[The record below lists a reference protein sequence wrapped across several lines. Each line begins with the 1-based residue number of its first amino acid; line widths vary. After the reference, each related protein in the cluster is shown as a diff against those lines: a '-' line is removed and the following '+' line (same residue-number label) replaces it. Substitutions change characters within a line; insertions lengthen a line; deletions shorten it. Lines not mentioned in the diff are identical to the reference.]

1 MRMLNED
8 DLRARGIR
16 FTRQHRHRLIKSGKF
31 PAPVKLGE
39 NTNAWVESEIDM
51 WLQQRIAE
59 RDAKVAA

>member
-16 FTRQHRHRLIKSGKF
+16 FTRQHRHRLIKSGRF
-31 PAPVKLGE
+31 PPPVKLGE
-39 NTNAWVESEIDM
+39 NTNAWVESEIDG
-51 WLQQRIAE
+51 WLQQRVAE